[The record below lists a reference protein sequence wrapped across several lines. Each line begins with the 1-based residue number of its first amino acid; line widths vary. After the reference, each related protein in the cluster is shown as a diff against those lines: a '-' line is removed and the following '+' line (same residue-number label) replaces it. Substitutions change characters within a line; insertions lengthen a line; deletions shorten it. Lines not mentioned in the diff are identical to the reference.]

1 MALVGEKE
9 ALDGSG
15 VLNSSNLLTSEA
27 KATDEVETVLVKST
41 DGKIHQMSFNS
52 TQMTIDFALT
62 GSGAKHHLTVRMDEI
77 VTIRSSQV
85 KLYGGLPKTVA
96 DDEVNTETPNILY
109 IYYCRR
115 SNVYIWRIRE
125 AAVLFTSTLEKKQ
138 WESKLQEAMQKI
150 RARPEKLYIF
160 INPFGGKG
168 KAKSIYKKQVEPIF
182 KMAGLSTTV
191 IMTERQNH
199 AYDVIQEL
207 DAEEWKTMDG
217 VVSVGGDGLFNEVLC
232 SVILRTQID
241 ENKDIADVHIDNLA
255 TPKLRFGIIGAGS
268 ANSIVSSVHGVDD
281 CPTAALHI
289 AVGSRCSVDT
299 CTVHQGQNLLRI
311 SANAISY
318 GWLGDVLA
326 DSERFRMLGPVRYQ
340 YSALRTTIRNPSYFG
355 RVSFALSPKNPEKE
369 PKMLPCKK
377 PCGICDGTEPKD
389 PNLPLHWQTDFSH
402 IICMV
407 IPTVTKF
414 SPYGLAPYTSIGDG
428 SLDLAMVDRVSR
440 CKNLMMM
447 GTISVYGGKAL
458 VTTER
463 RDAQVYRVNRWSFTP
478 AAVLESKTEE
488 EAKQG
493 MWNLDGELLIQPV
506 DKTLNF
512 RLHPRLIHYFGRELD
527 LDDPRYQKCFCCHSP
542 KKWSNLVVLG

>member
-9 ALDGSG
+9 ALDGGG
-15 VLNSSNLLTSEA
+15 VLNSSNLLTSEE

-150 RARPEKLYIF
+150 RARPEKLYVF

-207 DAEEWKTMDG
+207 EAEEWKTMDG

-232 SVILRTQID
+232 SVILS
-241 ENKDIADVHIDNLA
+241 KDIADVHIDNLA

-326 DSERFRMLGPVRYQ
+326 DSERFRMLVEYHLLLVQ
-340 YSALRTTIRNPSYFG
+340 
-355 RVSFALSPKNPEKE
+355 KNPEKE

-377 PCGICDGTEPKD
+377 PCGICDGTESTD
-389 PNLPLHWQTDFSH
+389 PNLPFHWQTDFSH

-428 SLDLAMVDRVSR
+428 SLDLAMVDR
-440 CKNLMMM
+440 
-447 GTISVYGGKAL
+447 L

-463 RDAQVYRVNRWSFTP
+463 RDAQGKFVRFDILSCYYIIAYNRTYLVYRVNRWSFTP

-542 KKWSNLVVLG
+542 KKWSNLIVLG